1 MDRIEVI
8 LATEISNHSDGQMDI
23 REFNHEITFD
33 HVGFTYANAEKP
45 ALKNISFSVKKVKK

>member
-8 LATEISNHSDGQMDI
+8 LATEINKPHSDGQMDI

-33 HVGFTYANAEKP
+33 HVGLPMPMPKSRRS
-45 ALKNISFSVKKVKK
+45 KH